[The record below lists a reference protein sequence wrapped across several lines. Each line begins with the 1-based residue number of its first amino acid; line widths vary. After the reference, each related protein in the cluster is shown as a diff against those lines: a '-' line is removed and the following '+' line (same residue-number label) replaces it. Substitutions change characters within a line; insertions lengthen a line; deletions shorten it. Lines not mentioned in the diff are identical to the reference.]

1 MASPI
6 RMLLEYVGV
15 EYNNLMYV
23 TGPAP
28 DYDKSGWFSIKYN
41 LGLDFPNLPYWIDG
55 RYHNIAFQ
63 KYFTL
68 LVMIQVT
75 SK

>member
-1 MASPI
+1 
-6 RMLLEYVGV
+6 MLLEYVGV

-28 DYDKSGWFSIKYN
+28 NYDKSTWLDEKYN

-55 RYHNIAFQ
+55 R
-63 KYFTL
+63 
-68 LVMIQVT
+68 
-75 SK
+75 